1 MFAGKSS
8 SELTTSTD
16 PSSSEQSCDT
26 VIYVG
31 PRDDE
36 GTDCESPPVYLP
48 ALNSGDQRAVMS
60 RVLKGSSAELPPAK
74 YRSLDRKSQRSP
86 LLLSCRSPSSSQ
98 HSTPIKTLSLA
109 ASCKS
114 PQSTGSLPR
123 NPRGKMPLY
132 GRVAGYRQP
141 AGLELPHNPRLSLAS
156 SGRVS
161 QPQPG
166 EVWVDNKPNCDRDL
180 LAAQYDTS
188 AIYGYMDDQKK
199 AMIQQWVEGQ
209 SASSLSSAPPAH
221 LTGIESLAWLQ
232 AQSEQSQYKCLTQF
246 KMAESSTSEC
256 SDQDPALS
264 PQGCHHDEM
273 PLNNDPGYPAD
284 QEMKTRQ
291 RENMSGC
298 RSPNV
303 MEVKARLGP
312 PKTTSGDE
320 IVQQSNEV
328 EETRQTCQQKR
339 ENKCVSEGEN
349 RKTSSPSKQA
359 EKQNLNLYLADN
371 RSITSKSS
379 TSSGRK
385 SSVGT
390 NTDNNIPS
398 SHSTTSIPFNTK
410 HQDPYGSSRKLTLRR
425 TSELLSDDHNQCVD
439 EMGGIRTLDELYS
452 HCEQL
457 VETLSQASE
466 DLRAQQCHSDK
477 VEREYVGVH
486 HSASNGMDDIEIYEV
501 SEGSEASVEVTQQT
515 LFRSLLVILPG
526 CLARHLCCLLKVNI
540 ARQQSTIQNYITT
553 ELRFHIM

>member
-1 MFAGKSS
+1 MIFSGKSS
-8 SELTTSTD
+8 SDLTTSTD

-31 PRDDE
+31 PRDEE

-74 YRSLDRKSQRSP
+74 YRSLDRASQRSP
-86 LLLSCRSPSSSQ
+86 LVLSCRSPSSSQ
-98 HSTPIKTLSLA
+98 HSTPVKTLALA
-109 ASCKS
+109 ATCKS

-141 AGLELPHNPRLSLAS
+141 AGPDLPLNPRLSLAS

-161 QPQPG
+161 QPSPGQPG

-188 AIYGYMDDQKK
+188 AIYGYMDEQKK
-199 AMIQQWVEGQ
+199 QMIQQWVEGQ
-209 SASSLSSAPPAH
+209 AVSLHSDPPAH

-256 SDQDPALS
+256 SDQDQDPRS
-264 PQGCHHDEM
+264 PQRCDDDELT
-273 PLNNDPGYPAD
+273 LNHDPGYPAA
-284 QEMKTRQ
+284 QEMKTRL
-291 RENMSGC
+291 RENTRGC
-298 RSPNV
+298 QSNNV
-303 MEVKARLGP
+303 VQVKDGREKSQESLARL
-312 PKTTSGDE
+312 KTTSGDE
-320 IVQQSNEV
+320 IALQSNEV
-328 EETRQTCQQKR
+328 KETSQTCQQKR
-339 ENKCVSEGEN
+339 ENKCVEEGEN
-349 RKTSSPSKQA
+349 RKTLSPSKQA
-359 EKQNLNLYLADN
+359 EKQNLNLYLGDN

-379 TSSGRK
+379 TSSSRK

-390 NTDNNIPS
+390 NTDNNVPS
-398 SHSTTSIPFNTK
+398 SQSTTSIPFNTK

-425 TSELLSDDHNQCVD
+425 TSELLSDDHNQCED
-439 EMGGIRTLDELYS
+439 ETGGIRTLDELYS

-466 DLRAQQCHSDK
+466 DLRAQQCQEYLGIHQSD
-477 VEREYVGVH
+477 
-486 HSASNGMDDIEIYEV
+486 SNGLDDIEIYEV
-501 SEGSEASVEVTQQT
+501 SEGSEASVEVTPDT
-515 LFRSLLVILPG
+515 FV
-526 CLARHLCCLLKVNI
+526 
-540 ARQQSTIQNYITT
+540 
-553 ELRFHIM
+553 

>member
-1 MFAGKSS
+1 MIFSGKSS
-8 SELTTSTD
+8 SDLTTSTD

-31 PRDDE
+31 PRDEE

-74 YRSLDRKSQRSP
+74 YRSLDRASQRSP
-86 LLLSCRSPSSSQ
+86 LVMSCRSPSSSQ
-98 HSTPIKTLSLA
+98 HSTPVKTLALA
-109 ASCKS
+109 ATCKS

-141 AGLELPHNPRLSLAS
+141 AGPDLPLNPRLSLAS

-161 QPQPG
+161 QPSPGQSG

-188 AIYGYMDDQKK
+188 AIYGYMDEQKK
-199 AMIQQWVEGQ
+199 QMIQQWVEGQ
-209 SASSLSSAPPAH
+209 AVSLHSAPPAH

-256 SDQDPALS
+256 SDQEPALS
-264 PQGCHHDEM
+264 PQRCDDDEM
-273 PLNNDPGYPAD
+273 PLNNDPGYPAH
-284 QEMKTRQ
+284 QEMKTKL

-298 RSPNV
+298 QSDNV
-303 MEVKARLGP
+303 VEVKDGPDKSRDSLGP

-320 IVQQSNEV
+320 IAQQSNEV
-328 EETRQTCQQKR
+328 KETSQTCQQKR
-339 ENKCVSEGEN
+339 ENKCVEEGEN
-349 RKTSSPSKQA
+349 RKTLSPSKQA
-359 EKQNLNLYLADN
+359 EKQNLNLYLGDN

-379 TSSGRK
+379 TSSSRK

-390 NTDNNIPS
+390 NTDNNVPS
-398 SHSTTSIPFNTK
+398 SQSTTSIPFNTK

-425 TSELLSDDHNQCVD
+425 TSELLSDDHNQCED
-439 EMGGIRTLDELYS
+439 ETGGIRTLDELYS

-477 VEREYVGVH
+477 VERSRGDTKTQEYLRIH
-486 HSASNGMDDIEIYEV
+486 QSDSNGMDDIEIYEV
-501 SEGSEASVEVTQQT
+501 SEGSEASVEVTKG
-515 LFRSLLVILPG
+515 LFYHSV
-526 CLARHLCCLLKVNI
+526 
-540 ARQQSTIQNYITT
+540 S
-553 ELRFHIM
+553 